1 MDEQPR
7 SSKKKLFF
15 ILFLMIA
22 VPLGG
27 YYGFK
32 AWQHSAMHVS
42 TDNAY
47 VHADVAQITPRLQG
61 TVTDVLV
68 HENWWVKPGQVLVRM
83 DPRDY
88 EVRLAETQAGPDARQ
103 GDSRSTLCCGLPWRK
118 SGKKPCSR
126 RSRPRKPTWPPPRP
140 SSVGRRW
147 ISSAPSS

>member
-7 SSKKKLFF
+7 SSNKKKLIF
-15 ILFLMIA
+15 ILMLVIA
-22 VPLGG
+22 LPLGG

-32 AWQHSAMHVS
+32 AWQHSSMHVS

-88 EVRLAETQAGPDARQ
+88 EVRLAETQAALMHAKETVDQLFAAVSVAEARKKAA
-103 GDSRSTLCCGLPWRK
+103 RK
-118 SGKKPCSR
+118 RARNMNGTK
-126 RSRPRKPTWPPPRP
+126 
-140 SSVGRRW
+140 
-147 ISSAPSS
+147 